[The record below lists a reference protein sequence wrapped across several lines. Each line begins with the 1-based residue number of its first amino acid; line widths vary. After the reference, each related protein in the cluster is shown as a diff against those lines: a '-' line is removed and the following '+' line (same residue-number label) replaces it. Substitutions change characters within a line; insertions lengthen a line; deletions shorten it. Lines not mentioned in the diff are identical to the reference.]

1 MSALRWLAGI
11 VGLWWLPLSCMTA
24 AADSNKVMAG
34 WLETVYLSELPDH
47 QAKAKLDTGAKTS
60 SINARNVEAFT
71 RDGKPWVRFE
81 LVLKNLQGQ
90 TRTVALERPRLRS
103 VLIKERDGKPGKR
116 PVVALELCF
125 GGSLRQAEFTL
136 ADRTGFNY
144 PVLLGRRFL
153 AGIAVVDPQATHLTQ
168 PDCHTVTD
176 SKATGGNAARGK
188 TPGGNTTAA
197 PDQS

>member
-1 MSALRWLAGI
+1 MSALRWLAGM
-11 VGLWWLPLSCMTA
+11 VGLWWWLPLSCMA
-24 AADSNKVMAG
+24 ATADSNRVMAG

-71 RDGKPWVRFE
+71 RDGRPWVRFE
-81 LVLKNLQGQ
+81 LVLKNLQGR

-125 GGSLRQAEFTL
+125 SGSLHQAEFTL

-153 AGIAVVDPQATHLTQ
+153 AGVAVVDPQATYLTQ
-168 PDCHTVTD
+168 PDCNNTNGG
-176 SKATGGNAARGK
+176 KAVRGK
-188 TPGGNTTAA
+188 ASGGKAAA
-197 PDQS
+197 PDKS